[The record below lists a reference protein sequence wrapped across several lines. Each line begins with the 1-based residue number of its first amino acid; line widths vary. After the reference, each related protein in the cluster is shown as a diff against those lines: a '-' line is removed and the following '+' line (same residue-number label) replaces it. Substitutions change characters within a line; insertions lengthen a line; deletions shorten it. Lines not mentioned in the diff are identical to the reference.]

1 MFVDFGIG
9 TGRIGVWWMPLLSVF
24 PEGSEVT
31 KAAWLIILVRSI
43 ELSNFS
49 DGHGLIARFECI

>member
-1 MFVDFGIG
+1 
-9 TGRIGVWWMPLLSVF
+9 MPLLSVF